1 MVITY
6 TRDIPDAP
14 NNPSVDQG
22 PMKTNTNS
30 IDTLIAVDHYTFA
43 DVPSGTHKQVTIS
56 GKNAGGAQTDPASI
70 MYTSSGT
77 ASSVANLNYRNQNGI
92 FPLNCVRAWGYV
104 QGGVGPVVI
113 GSQSVNVST
122 VTRSSTGKY
131 VVTLTANAVST
142 NQYAVICSSNVV
154 SSASGTQ
161 VGYNLLAPVGQF
173 ELNFVTLNGASLVD
187 PANFTFMVL
196 QI

>member
-1 MVITY
+1 VVITY

-30 IDTLIAVDHYTFA
+30 IDTIIAVDHYTFA

-92 FPLNCVRAWGYV
+92 FPLNCVRAWALVTGA
-104 QGGVGPVVI
+104 GTI
-113 GSQSVNVST
+113 DTSQSVNV
-122 VTRSSTGKY
+122 VGPLGHPSTGNY
-131 VVTLTANAVST
+131 QVTLTANAVSS
-142 NQYAVICSSNVV
+142 NKFAVIV
-154 SSASGTQ
+154 SGICVNPGNA
-161 VGYNLLAPVGQF
+161 VIAGYNITGVGTF
-173 ELNFVTLNGASLVD
+173 DLNFFSITGGTF
-187 PANFTFMVL
+187 ANPTGFSFMVL